1 LAAFLFR
8 HATGSGPATYRH
20 QAGRKKGILKM
31 GKFASNIEL
40 SSFIERI
47 LNSFW
52 FFFGR
57 EFTIASDAPG
67 RSLWDFEK
75 RTSPGDVHEFFGLG
89 LHLILFPLRI
99 PKK

>member
-1 LAAFLFR
+1 
-8 HATGSGPATYRH
+8 
-20 QAGRKKGILKM
+20 M